1 MVLAGVGVHH
11 RGHWR
16 PVAVLMVVVGAVTR
30 LVPDKCTSTWY
41 SVLLLATLYL
51 TAQHYLPELCPRRGR
66 TVALQHGRHGRAVAV
81 VRRPPGLELCTL
93 WSAHAALDSGY
104 TATL

>member
-11 RGHWR
+11 RGHRR
-16 PVAVLMVVVGAVTR
+16 PVAVLVLLVKVGAVTR

-41 SVLLLATLYL
+41 SVLLLVTLYL

-66 TVALQHGRHGRAVAV
+66 AVALQHRRAVAV